1 MKIVSTFYK
10 PSSVLCSV
18 KCNLTS
24 TGLEHLV
31 VAKLDGLDVYSVQ
44 PEGLKH
50 ECRWNVW
57 GNILSVKS
65 VPTSVRVL

>member
-1 MKIVSTFYK
+1 
-10 PSSVLCSV
+10 
-18 KCNLTS
+18 
-24 TGLEHLV
+24 LV

-65 VPTSVRVL
+65 VPTSVRIL